1 MKPWKI
7 EWKPESYPIYNF
19 RVGRKY
25 ITLYENMHMRRDICR
40 LKLTPEIQNILEDM
54 GLHWDEADEHRMMEV
69 LWLMKARMHD
79 VLKQKGLFSVAMF
92 DGACSRFLG

>member
-1 MKPWKI
+1 MQFSCR
-7 EWKPESYPIYNF
+7 E
-19 RVGRKY
+19 KY

-40 LKLTPEIQNILEDM
+40 LKLTPEIQDILEDI

-79 VLKQKGLFSVAMF
+79 VLKQKGLLTVAMF
-92 DGACSRFLG
+92 DGVCR